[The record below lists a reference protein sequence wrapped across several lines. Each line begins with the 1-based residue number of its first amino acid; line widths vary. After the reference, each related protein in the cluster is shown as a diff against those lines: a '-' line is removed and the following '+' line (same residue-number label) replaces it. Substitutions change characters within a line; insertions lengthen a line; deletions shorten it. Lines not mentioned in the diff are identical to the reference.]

1 MDELIKITVNLI
13 RPISPSKSFAL
24 KVINFLNQISEFI
37 HFIAKEKLEIS
48 QINEMKAGN
57 FDDTEEDNQD

>member
-1 MDELIKITVNLI
+1 MVNII
-13 RPISPSKSFAL
+13 RPISPNQSFAL

-48 QINEMKAGN
+48 QINELKTGN